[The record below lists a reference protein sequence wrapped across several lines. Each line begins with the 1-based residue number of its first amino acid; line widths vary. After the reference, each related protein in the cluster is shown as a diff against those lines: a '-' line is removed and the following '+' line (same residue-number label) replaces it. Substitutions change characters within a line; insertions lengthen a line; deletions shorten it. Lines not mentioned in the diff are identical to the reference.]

1 MKSMLRYIL
10 TAFTFVS
17 LLHLEAADLYFLRH
31 AQTMAN
37 VTREYTE
44 ENQRTFSPIGK
55 EQVAGVVDKLA
66 EHEFDIVLVSP
77 AYRTLHTVL
86 PVLSDRGMTAEIWPE
101 LYECCWDRETEE
113 EEPQV
118 TRGDRIEL
126 EENIAAY
133 FTFRDDDA
141 VYMLSVET
149 PARGELMVADA
160 VDRLQERFAGTGKR
174 VLIVSHYH
182 TSGRIMRSLLGDAAP
197 WRIQPRNAELS
208 HLEEDE
214 DGQWVLRMLND
225 EPQ

>member
-1 MKSMLRYIL
+1 MKSMLRYGL
-10 TAFTFVS
+10 TVFTFVS
-17 LLHLEAADLYFLRH
+17 LLHSEAADLYFLRH

-44 ENQRTFSPIGK
+44 ENQRAFSPIGK
-55 EQVAGVVDKLA
+55 EQVAGVVEKLA

-86 PVLSDRGMTAEIWPE
+86 PVLHDRGMTAEIWPE

-126 EENIAAY
+126 DEDTAAF

-141 VYMLSVET
+141 MYMLSVDT

-160 VDRLQERFAGTGKR
+160 VARLQERFAGTDKR
-174 VLIVSHYH
+174 ILIVSHYH

-208 HLEEDE
+208 HLEEVE